1 MEQKLNAA
9 KLIGLTPSQVLSET
23 PTRFYSNAKAP
34 LHTLSNLYGC
44 SCVVEGHEFVSAE
57 HAYQALQKMSDI
69 SDWIIGGRFSDWDEV
84 YRIVNAD
91 RASKKLKPLSAGRWK
106 KKNQIGILAI
116 LVIRRSELFG
126 LQWKP
131 RNDALSISYEHRWR
145 PIFEAKYSDP
155 TLRQTLM
162 ATQGPLI
169 EFKRGGHKE
178 MLKAFNNGLAAGMS
192 MADANAAA
200 QRAELWGAYNIG
212 TEVWG
217 QNVTGK
223 NLTRFR
229 DELLARKR
237 SNDTAQPVSKRA
249 KFKQFVLQ

>member
-9 KLIGLTPSQVLSET
+9 KLLGLTPSQVLLKT

-34 LHTLSNLYGC
+34 LHTLSNFYEC

-57 HAYQALQKMSDI
+57 HAYQALQKMSNL
-69 SDWIIGGRFSDWDEV
+69 SDWVVGGRFSDWDEV
-84 YRIVNAD
+84 YRIVNED
-91 RASKKLKPLSAGRWK
+91 RATKKRKPLSAARWK

-116 LVIRRSELFG
+116 LVIRRSKLFG

-131 RNDALSISYEHRWR
+131 RDDALSISYEHRWR

-155 TLRQTLM
+155 TLRQSLM

-192 MADANAAA
+192 AEKANAAA
-200 QRAELWGAYNIG
+200 HQVELWGAYNIG

-217 QNVTGK
+217 QNMTGK

-237 SNDTAQPVSKRA
+237 SNDSAQPASKRA
-249 KFKQFVLQ
+249 KFKQYVSR